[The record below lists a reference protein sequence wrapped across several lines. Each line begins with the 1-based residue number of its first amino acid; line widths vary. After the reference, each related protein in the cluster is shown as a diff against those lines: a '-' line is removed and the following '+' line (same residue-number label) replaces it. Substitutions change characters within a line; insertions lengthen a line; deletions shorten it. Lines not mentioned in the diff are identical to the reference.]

1 MKINKKY
8 LIILLIILLS
18 SVFAGCIG
26 EPKSRLTYTI
36 FFTPSEGL
44 ETTLIL
50 PVIMDVNTGKID
62 EVMLAD
68 PRFAEG
74 NGSSEIIETEKGPAL
89 KITTYEYVQIKF
101 ARFCNESSPE
111 LIPNKTLSMT
121 NTTYDEMGY
130 PLMTAWL
137 YVNSTANQSR
147 IWITMSVGAAK
158 SRELE
163 FGGRNISNGWHQFTV
178 EEGYLYAD

>member
-1 MKINKKY
+1 MKLNKIY
-8 LIILLIILLS
+8 LVLLLIFLS

-36 FFTPSEGL
+36 FFTPAEGS
-44 ETTLIL
+44 ETTLII
-50 PVIMDVNTGKID
+50 PVIMDVNSGEID
-62 EVMLAD
+62 DVMLAN
-68 PRFAEG
+68 PRYAEG

-89 KITTYEYVQIKF
+89 KIILHEYAQIKF
-101 ARFCNESSPE
+101 ARYCNESGPE

-121 NTTYDEMGY
+121 NTTYDEMGN
-130 PLMTAWL
+130 PVMTAWL
-137 YVNSTANQSR
+137 YINSTANQSR
-147 IWITMSVGAAK
+147 VWISMDVGAAE